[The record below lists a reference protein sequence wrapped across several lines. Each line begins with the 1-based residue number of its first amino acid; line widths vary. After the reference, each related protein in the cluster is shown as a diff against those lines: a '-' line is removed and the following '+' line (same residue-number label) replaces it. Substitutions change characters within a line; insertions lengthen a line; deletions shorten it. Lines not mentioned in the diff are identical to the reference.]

1 MQVIRQA
8 RALLEEVPTARR
20 ETMRPA
26 EAESWAVVQGPGAV
40 VLRVL
45 EMPGIHQDQ
54 VQVEGVP
61 AVRRETMLPAEA
73 EL

>member
-1 MQVIRQA
+1 
-8 RALLEEVPTARR
+8 
-20 ETMRPA
+20 MRPA